1 MAQTSDLLVQQTV
14 QGLFRDNAPF
24 HTSVLEVVKRRLG
37 ENQGCPGLSP

>member
-14 QGLFRDNAPF
+14 QGLFRATAPF
-24 HTSVLEVVKRRLG
+24 HPSVLEVVKRRIG